1 MSLTSYRAAP
11 PRDGIRDQE
20 VRCQGSDCSLILATE
35 IWYLGLIRDRAPGI
49 RLFSD
54 LWRLTADTWDSL
66 LEDLAAT
73 DFPVP

>member
-11 PRDGIRDQE
+11 PRDSVMRASLWQVSGTYCLRP
-20 VRCQGSDCSLILATE
+20 VRVCPVCGSM
-35 IWYLGLIRDRAPGI
+35 
-49 RLFSD
+49 
-54 LWRLTADTWDSL
+54 